1 MKNIFKVKRASLII
15 AFVVIAVLTVVSCA
29 QPVEEAELDWT
40 GANTSDDPTLNSTL
54 SGGYLTYAPT
64 ITAAGYETT
73 TTGTG
78 TGTTM
83 ALSGYSVTVNFPQ
96 DADILKGTID
106 VAAIDK
112 AITFHNFTKAAAD
125 SVGVADTLG
134 SKLTVQIVS
143 RNGQNVTLWIPVTGV
158 SYNTTTGYSNQS
170 PLVAKVG
177 SGYTYKNGLK
187 LDVDGNGVIE
197 EGYDDYYIS
206 TGQITNAAFINN
218 IGLAPAN
225 TQQNNNFVAP
235 GQKDWYIT
243 LQNLP
248 NAAVYATAAAATTAN
263 ATGFYFVGN
272 TDKTTSY
279 RLTAAQITL
288 TVPYTNINSTSTTA
302 DRQDSIH
309 KIFKDVGDLFTSGIK
324 LQNFKDGSWSN
335 VSATAEVAYDT
346 ATSTVPTGYT
356 RRDGYYI
363 VFPNVSFER
372 DVPYR
377 IIWEGDGAKKAGTFF
392 GVAQKVYVDGAGTDW
407 AKYTGKKVE
416 GTDTVYNNQY
426 YTSGKL
432 YLSSSPVT
440 TSVYSQDINGQNV
453 VLSLR
458 LNSGYYWNDVTLA
471 TVKENFKI
479 GYSRS
484 GNYNGNYYAIRD
496 LVNIDIVDVKI
507 VVNPVRTQ
515 VIASTSP
522 TTTYVSKNNIVL
534 VTLDPNYKI
543 DTSKSKRF
551 WISDKLS
558 VSGEYYDSTLAT
570 PAYVFRDYFF
580 GGNSYINQLY
590 DRYASYGPISGF

>member
-1 MKNIFKVKRASLII
+1 MKNMFKVKRASLII
-15 AFVVIAVLTVVSCA
+15 AFAVIAVLTAVSCA

-40 GANTSDDPTLNSTL
+40 GANTSDDPILNSAL
-54 SGGYLTYAPT
+54 SGSFATYAPS
-64 ITAAGYETT
+64 ITAANYETT

-78 TGTTM
+78 AGTTT

-125 SVGVADTLG
+125 NNVGVADTLG

-206 TGQITNAAFINN
+206 TGTITNTEFYN
-218 IGLAPAN
+218 GTLPAG
-225 TQQNNNFVAP
+225 TQRNNNFVAP

-248 NAAVYATAAAATTAN
+248 TYNTYATAADATTAN

-272 TDKTTSY
+272 TDKTSSY

-288 TVPYTNINSTSTTA
+288 TDIDDTSTTA
-302 DRQDSIH
+302 NRPDSTH
-309 KIFKDVGDLFTSGIK
+309 KIFTDVGNLFTSEIK
-324 LQNFKDGSWSN
+324 LQNFKSGSWSN

-363 VFPNVSFER
+363 VFQNFSFER

-416 GTDTVYNNQY
+416 GADTVYNNQY
-426 YTSGKL
+426 FTSGKL
-432 YLSSSPVT
+432 YISSSPVT

-458 LNSGYYWNDVTLA
+458 LNSGYYWNDVTLS

-484 GNYNGNYYAIRD
+484 GNYNTDYYAIRD

-543 DTSKSKRF
+543 NGYNKRF

-580 GGNSYINQLY
+580 GYNDYTSQFYKGF
-590 DRYASYGPISGF
+590 RSYGPISGF